1 LFHSSSSFLVGA
13 FVNPTNLEQ
22 KSIASDFCL
31 EFTPKLDP
39 KGGNV
44 YNLNLKLDPKASNI
58 CNFDPKLNLEGN
70 VCDIFLGDFLAKCT

>member
-13 FVNPTNLEQ
+13 FVNLTNLELE
-22 KSIASDFCL
+22 SIAIDFCL

-44 YNLNLKLDPKASNI
+44 CNIDLEIDPKVGNI
-58 CNFDPKLNLEGN
+58 CNFDPKFNLENN
-70 VCDIFLGDFLAKCT
+70 VCDFF